1 MDLASQYCSVTILA
15 SISAFGRTTARGT
28 FRGTSRSTER
38 QAVVVIEPRAQ
49 RIIWCILIV
58 FLLLLQRIDCAGGVN
73 ATGAS

>member
-1 MDLASQYCSVTILA
+1 MYLASQYCSVTILA
-15 SISAFGRTTARGT
+15 SISAFGRTTRGT

-38 QAVVVIEPRAQ
+38 QAVVVIKPRAQ